1 MSADSRSTG
10 MMSTSVVGTLSR
22 RYEEDAS
29 GLNNQVRTEMELV
42 AALHAGDRD
51 AFAYLYETHVE
62 RVYRYLLGIVRN
74 TQDAEDLAAD
84 VFVRAVERIG
94 KYRYQG
100 VPIIS
105 WLLCIAHNLAMN
117 SIKRRAK
124 HPEQEIQEYDS
135 ISEDPSDEAL
145 QNIRYA
151 EVVKAM
157 AGLTELQRQVLSL
170 RFGASLNVEETSAVM
185 DKKPQAVR
193 VLQHS
198 ALRALRRQMDVEKGS
213 DDE

>member
-1 MSADSRSTG
+1 
-10 MMSTSVVGTLSR
+10 MMSTSTFGTR
-22 RYEEDAS
+22 NHRYKGDAS
-29 GLNNQVRTEMELV
+29 GLSNQTRTEIELV
-42 AALHAGDRD
+42 AALQAGDRD
-51 AFAYLYETHVE
+51 AFAYLYETHVD

-74 TQDAEDLAAD
+74 THDAEDFAAD
-84 VFVRAVERIG
+84 VFVRAVEQIG

-100 VPIIS
+100 TAIIS
-105 WLLCIAHNLAMN
+105 WLLRIAHNLAMTA
-117 SIKRRAK
+117 IKRRAK

-135 ISEDPSDEAL
+135 ISEDPADEAL

-151 EVVKAM
+151 EVVEAM
-157 AGLTELQRQVLSL
+157 AGLTDLQRQVLSL

-198 ALRALRRQMDVEKGS
+198 ALRALRRQMNVEKGS